1 MSDNHYVSIDSRM
14 VTVENI
20 AAFVFLLVLRIDYIF
35 VRSQNTKLVASVTIA
50 EYSIVVVVVV
60 ESLPS
65 STHARW
71 FSNISLVW

>member
-1 MSDNHYVSIDSRM
+1 M

-50 EYSIVVVVVV
+50 EYSIVVVVV